1 MESSVLLHNLD
12 NLKRLCANGFQ
23 SNFLDSAL
31 RRIIERQIAQ
41 DETDLLR
48 ASDGLVEFESQYG
61 LSSEE
66 FWRRFQAGEMN
77 DTADYMEWNI
87 LSKAHQRITARLRI
101 LKGDEADE

>member
-12 NLKRLCANGFQ
+12 NLQRLCANGFQ
-23 SNFLDSAL
+23 SGFLDNAL

-41 DETDLLR
+41 DEADLLK
-48 ASDGLVEFESQYG
+48 ASEGLVELESQYG

-66 FWRRFQAGEMN
+66 FCRRFQAGEMN

-87 LSKAHQRITARLRI
+87 LCKARQRITARLRI
-101 LKGDEADE
+101 LQGDKADE

>member
-12 NLKRLCANGFQ
+12 NLQRLCASGFQ
-23 SNFLDSAL
+23 SGFLDNAL

-41 DETDLLR
+41 DEADLLK
-48 ASDGLVEFESQYG
+48 ASEGLVELESQYG

-66 FWRRFQAGEMN
+66 FCRRFQAGEMN

-87 LSKAHQRITARLRI
+87 LCKARQRITARLRI
-101 LKGDEADE
+101 LQGDKADE